1 MIGRLRYAVRRA
13 LRVATPS
20 QWLARLVVLLSPF
33 VVVLAA
39 ASAGARLHSWF
50 VVLVAVCAVG
60 SALRP
65 DTHAVGGTLLVLV
78 VFWWW
83 SGPASSGLP
92 VLVAALGVVGLHVA
106 GTLAAHAPPT
116 TALDA
121 DLVRLW
127 AVRGGVLW
135 LVALAAWLADRV
147 AVSGSLAVAL
157 GFVVVA
163 AVCWWAVLRYRTPG
177 IARSDA

>member
-1 MIGRLRYAVRRA
+1 MTSRLRYAVRHA
-13 LRVATPS
+13 LAVATPS
-20 QWLARLVVLLSPF
+20 QWLARLVVLVSPF

-39 ASAGARLHSWF
+39 ASTGARLRPWL
-50 VVLVAVCAVG
+50 VLLVAVCAVG

-92 VLVAALGVVGLHVA
+92 VLVAALGVVALHAA

-116 TALDA
+116 TALDP
-121 DLVRLW
+121 DLVLRW
-127 AVRGGVLW
+127 ALRGGALW
-135 LVALAAWLADRV
+135 LVALVAWLAGRM
-147 AVSGSLAVAL
+147 AVTDALSAAL
-157 GFVVVA
+157 GLVVVA
-163 AVCWWAVLRYRTPG
+163 GVCAWAVLRYRTPG
-177 IARSDA
+177 AAREDA